1 MKVLIVKTSSMGDL
15 IHTLPAVTDASK
27 AIPDITFDWI
37 AEEGFAEIPSWHPAI
52 ETVFPVAIRRWR
64 KNIFSP
70 STYREI
76 SEFVRKIKIQQYDY
90 VIDAQGLIKS
100 ALVSWLAKGQHC
112 GMDSNSC
119 KEPLAS
125 LFYRNKISISKQ
137 DHAIERLRMLFAS
150 TLAYEYQNTT
160 LDYGLSPLKF
170 NNIYS
175 KPYLVFL
182 HGSSAD
188 NKLWSLKQWKSLT
201 DIALANGYTVYLP
214 WGNDQERTR
223 AEKIAN
229 GFDLCHVL
237 TKMNLTEMAGLLAN
251 ASGVV
256 GVDTGLAHMAAALSI
271 PGVTIYLDTY
281 PMFTGACGN
290 NQLCISKMQGQE
302 PLSTVTGL
310 ETIFSEKIQAEEVW
324 QCLAGKFR

>member
-1 MKVLIVKTSSMGDL
+1 MGDL

-27 AIPDITFDWI
+27 AILGITFDWV
-37 AEEGFAEIPSWHPAI
+37 AEEGFSEIPAWHPAI

-76 SEFVRKIKIQQYDY
+76 SEFVRKIKIQNYDY

-100 ALVSWLAKGQHC
+100 GFISRLAKGRYY

-119 KEPLAS
+119 KEPVAS

-137 DHAIERLRMLFAS
+137 AHAIERLRMLFAS
-150 TLAYEYQNTT
+150 TLVYEYQNTT
-160 LDYGLSPLKF
+160 LDYGLSPLNF
-170 NNIYS
+170 NHTYS

-188 NKLWSLKQWKSLT
+188 NKLWSLRQWQSLT
-201 DIALANGYTVYLP
+201 DIALANGYIVYLP

-229 GFDLCHVL
+229 GFDLCRVL
-237 TKMNLTEMAGLLAN
+237 AKMNLTEIAGLLAN

-256 GVDTGLAHMAAALSI
+256 GVDTGLTHMAAALSI
-271 PGVTIYLDTY
+271 PGVAIYLDTH
-281 PMFTGACGN
+281 PMFTGVCGN
-290 NQLCISKMQGQE
+290 NQLCISKIPAQK
-302 PLSTVTGL
+302 PLLTMAGL
-310 ETIFSEKIQAEEVW
+310 ETICSKEIQAEEVW
-324 QCLAGKFR
+324 RYLAGKFR